1 MKYRLL
7 GNSGLRVSE
16 LALGAMTFGT
26 EDWGADQAES
36 RRVYDGFREAG
47 GNFIDTANVY
57 SAGRSESFLGEFIAD
72 ERERIVL
79 ATKYTGITRGRDVN
93 ASGNSRKNMMDAVH
107 ASLTRLRTDYID
119 LYWVHVRDFMTP
131 IEEVMRG
138 LDDLVRQGKVLY
150 VGISDTPAWE
160 VARANTLAALRGW
173 TPFVGLQVRYS
184 LLDRAVEREL
194 LPMAKELDLA
204 VTPWDTL
211 GSGILTGKY
220 NAGKDGR
227 LASAKG
233 RASLRGLVKDRDL
246 TIAAEVMKV
255 AEKIGRTPAQVALAW
270 VRQGE
275 GVVIPLVG
283 AKTREQ
289 LDDNLGCLEFELDP
303 SDKTA
308 LDEAS
313 RIELGFPH
321 DFLAQFKTDKI
332 INHRA

>member
-26 EDWGADQAES
+26 EDWGVDQAES

-47 GNFIDTANVY
+47 GNFVDTANVY
-57 SAGRSESFLGEFIAD
+57 SAGRSETFLGEFIAP

-79 ATKYTGITRGRDVN
+79 ATKYTGATRGRDVN
-93 ASGNSRKNMMDAVH
+93 ASGNSRKTMMDAVH
-107 ASLTRLRTDYID
+107 ASLKRLGTDYID

-150 VGISDTPAWE
+150 VGISDSPAWE
-160 VARANTLAALRGW
+160 VSRANTLAALRGW
-173 TPFVGLQVRYS
+173 TPFVGLQIRYS

-220 NAGKDGR
+220 NREAGT
-227 LASAKG
+227 KG
-233 RASLRGLVKDRDL
+233 RATLRGRVNDREL
-246 TIAAEVMKV
+246 TIASEVIKI
-255 AEKIGRTPAQVALAW
+255 AEKIGRTPAQIALAW

-303 SDKTA
+303 ADKAA
-308 LDEAS
+308 LDAAS
-313 RIELGFPH
+313 HIDLGFPH
-321 DFLAQFKTDKI
+321 DFLAQFKTDKV
-332 INHRA
+332 INHRE